1 MSSMSALDQQASSD
15 SNFATRGRKGS
26 EQYSLD
32 DIIFEME
39 SRPNK
44 MNGGSESGVFSAEES
59 HNTADIYAQLEQKE
73 RDLVLA
79 AELGKALLDKNEE
92 LSKQNERIA
101 EDFSIK
107 LEELEQEKYHLRRR
121 LEAAQEEYELKVNE
135 LQQDI
140 QALQA
145 QLDGNTSTQRQSEKE
160 KSLLITTLSEQNQ
173 RLTAQLK
180 EYTKNEETLN
190 SELQHLR
197 DQVNLKRTSMNEH
210 VSHLDM
216 LRDEITLMT
225 ERKMDL
231 ERRIELL
238 QGERE
243 GLSSTLDE
251 SADRIIMLEKEA
263 REKDSILRL
272 NEKTLE
278 ELRASNQSLQ
288 ERLDNMCRNL
298 SLGPPGTGGNMSLL
312 NEMELSDSERSL
324 NASRRPFSQID
335 EEIDDIECDNPEA
348 LGSPI
353 ENKELKTEMLSAFQQ
368 LRALCG
374 QLRRREKQRRN
385 SSDSLDN
392 ETVSSSSSDEPATAQ
407 SMKSGILNG
416 AVQEIRGLIH
426 DLLRKESK
434 GACLACGGDKDE
446 KLRLEIQLHKTTEAK
461 EKLERTLKQNVDDAK
476 RKDDEITQLKSK
488 LSLTELSLSAAEE
501 ERDTLR
507 VDVSNTKAGKDELI
521 KKAWDVR
528 DAAVKR
534 KNNTQ
539 IELARSRIDVM
550 QINSQLL
557 EAIQQKVELSQ
568 QLDQWQADMEE
579 LLEEQMMRKMR
590 AQERPRS
597 GNDSDSSQA
606 AAERKKS
613 KILGFFQRS

>member
-1 MSSMSALDQQASSD
+1 
-15 SNFATRGRKGS
+15 
-26 EQYSLD
+26 
-32 DIIFEME
+32 
-39 SRPNK
+39 
-44 MNGGSESGVFSAEES
+44 
-59 HNTADIYAQLEQKE
+59 
-73 RDLVLA
+73 
-79 AELGKALLDKNEE
+79 
-92 LSKQNERIA
+92 
-101 EDFSIK
+101 
-107 LEELEQEKYHLRRR
+107 ELEQEKYHLRRR

-353 ENKELKTEMLSAFQQ
+353 ENKEPPPQPPSPRERLNIESPLFQLKTEMLSAFQQ

>member
-1 MSSMSALDQQASSD
+1 MGSLVMSD
-15 SNFATRGRKGS
+15 
-26 EQYSLD
+26 
-32 DIIFEME
+32 
-39 SRPNK
+39 
-44 MNGGSESGVFSAEES
+44 
-59 HNTADIYAQLEQKE
+59 
-73 RDLVLA
+73 
-79 AELGKALLDKNEE
+79 ELGPDDQFLG
-92 LSKQNERIA
+92 R
-101 EDFSIK
+101 DF
-107 LEELEQEKYHLRRR
+107 LELEQEKYHLRRR
-121 LEAAQEEYELKVNE
+121 LQAAQEEYELKVNE

-140 QALQA
+140 HSLQS
-145 QLDGNTSTQRQSEKE
+145 QLDGNTSTQKQSEKE

-180 EYTKNEETLN
+180 EYTKNEEVLN
-190 SELQHLR
+190 SELHQLR

-251 SADRIIMLEKEA
+251 SADRIIMLEKET
-263 REKDSILRL
+263 REKDSMIRS
-272 NEKTLE
+272 NQKAME
-278 ELRASNQSLQ
+278 ELRSSNQALQ
-288 ERLDNMCRNL
+288 DRLDSMYRNV
-298 SLGPPGTGGNMSLL
+298 SLGGQGGNMSLL

-324 NASRRPFSQID
+324 NAARRPFSQID
-335 EEIDDIECDNPEA
+335 EDVDDIECDNLEA
-348 LGSPI
+348 LGHPI
-353 ENKELKTEMLSAFQQ
+353 ETIELKTEMLSVFQQ
-368 LRALCG
+368 LRALTG

-392 ETVSSSSSDEPATAQ
+392 ETVSSSSSDEPTTAQ
-407 SMKSGILNG
+407 GMQSGVLNG
-416 AVQEIRGLIH
+416 ALQELRGLVH
-426 DLLRKESK
+426 GLLRKEAK
-434 GACLACGGDKDE
+434 GACIACGGDKDE
-446 KLRLEIQLHKTTEAK
+446 KLRLEIQLHNTTEAK
-461 EKLERTLKQNVDDAK
+461 EKLERTMKQKEDESK
-476 RKDDEITQLKSK
+476 RKEEEILELKSK
-488 LSLTELSLSAAEE
+488 LSVTELSLAAAEE

-507 VDVSNTKAGKDELI
+507 EDISNTSAGKDELI

-568 QLDQWQADMEE
+568 QLDQWQGDMEE
-579 LLEEQMMRKMR
+579 LLEEQMVRKMR
-590 AQERPRS
+590 AQEMPRS
-597 GNDSDSSQA
+597 GNDSDSSQTLA
-606 AAERKKS
+606 DRKKS
-613 KILGFFQRS
+613 KILSFFQRS